1 MKLLCTAAVLI
12 AFSTALAAELPE
24 VVAKFGSRELKKE
37 HFKNFRLPDSP
48 GERNKLLKKLVDTEV
63 CLFIIRDLL
72 ARSGITPDTGT
83 ARRYMLMRKKVL
95 TSPESGKS
103 FFNDLEKQTSKS
115 DFQLKC
121 ALYFT
126 FYAVDPK
133 LVEPDEGSVMKYYAR
148 NKDRFQTPVESN
160 LAIFKAGSNNSEGKK
175 QAEIILSRLKQG
187 EDFTALARQFDP
199 DGRKDAPKP
208 YAQKYIKEIQALP
221 VGGVTA
227 VENEN
232 GIFIVKVISR
242 KESAFLSYTEA
253 SFYIRELLSS
263 QLLKL
268 TLEKYMGEILKKSP
282 VQYFFQVP

>member
-1 MKLLCTAAVLI
+1 MKLLCTVAALS
-12 AFSTALAAELPE
+12 AFLTAAAAELPE
-24 VVAKFGSRELKKE
+24 VVAKFGSRELKKDL
-37 HFKNFRLPDSP
+37 FKNFHLPDSP
-48 GERNKLLKKLVDTEV
+48 AERGKVLKKLVDTEV
-63 CLFIIRDLL
+63 YLLIVRDLL
-72 ARSGITPDTGT
+72 GRSGIAPDANT
-83 ARRYMLMRKKVL
+83 ARRYMLMRKNA
-95 TSPESGKS
+95 THAPESGKS
-103 FFNDLEKQTSKS
+103 FFKAMEQQISKS

-126 FYAVDPK
+126 FYAVSPQ
-133 LVEPDEGSVMKYYAR
+133 LVEPDDGAIMKYYAR
-148 NKDRFQTPVESN
+148 NKDSFRTPVESN
-160 LAIFKAGSNNSEGKK
+160 LSIFKAGSNNSEGKK

-187 EDFTALARQFDP
+187 EDFTSLARQFDP
-199 DGRKDAPKP
+199 EGRKDAPKP
-208 YAQKYIKEIQALP
+208 YAQKYFKEIQALP

-232 GIFIVKVISR
+232 GIFIVKVVSR
-242 KESAFLSYTEA
+242 KESAFLSYTGA